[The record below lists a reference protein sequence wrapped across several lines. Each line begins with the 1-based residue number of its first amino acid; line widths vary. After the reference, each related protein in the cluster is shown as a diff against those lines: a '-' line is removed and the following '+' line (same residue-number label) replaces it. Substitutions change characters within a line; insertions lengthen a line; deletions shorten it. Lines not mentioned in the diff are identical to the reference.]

1 MGKQTVYAPRL
12 LGQGLLQA
20 NLSLF
25 EAAALVYLS
34 RQHWKSD
41 SCDRYAW
48 LQWKSGSVNGVR
60 NNYELNVAVKLI
72 CAKKTADNVNI
83 IV

>member
-1 MGKQTVYAPRL
+1 MPMISMGNRQTVYAPRV
-12 LGQGLLQA
+12 LGLGLPQA

-25 EAAALVYLS
+25 EPAALVYLS

-48 LQWKSGSVNGVR
+48 LQWTSGVYG
-60 NNYELNVAVKLI
+60 NVSWS
-72 CAKKTADNVNI
+72 
-83 IV
+83 